1 MSSIQRNIGF
11 EGRTFLHEAEW
22 LTYRRRKPVRYIR
35 RPRAESCSVC
45 HKPASA
51 DNPLQS
57 AHIIGFDMGVIELGL
72 TPEFLDSEKNI
83 LTAHRRTCNKGCE
96 LDLPASMARLRELGV
111 KELPSYLPAAT
122 LDAWRTAA
130 E

>member
-1 MSSIQRNIGF
+1 MRLNGSPTVGGSRCG
-11 EGRTFLHEAEW
+11 TFGTHERIAAPCAPS
-22 LTYRRRKPVRYIR
+22 RRRLTTHCK
-35 RPRAESCSVC
+35 A
-45 HKPASA
+45 
-51 DNPLQS
+51 
-57 AHIIGFDMGVIELGL
+57 AHVISFDMGVIELGL

-96 LDLPASMARLRELGV
+96 LDLIASMTRLRELGV
-111 KELPSYLPAAT
+111 KELPPYLPAAT